1 MVLEYRLRPFKELK
15 RSFGVGHISTSRP
28 KLLNEPTLAGNDPP
42 AIVNMPPCDVEYGPL
57 RYISVHRNFPTRAPS
72 TPSRRKQIAR
82 MLPSVIDGP
91 GGCLGVVKTFT
102 LIIGPR
108 LPPLA
113 CLWSCH
119 GITTPSSACPGRKGG
134 NSLRL
139 RAIAADQCGKTDL
152 GRTSWRWQ

>member
-57 RYISVHRNFPTRAPS
+57 GYVSVHRNFPTRAPS

-82 MLPSVIDGP
+82 MLPSVIGGP
-91 GGCLGVVKTFT
+91 GGCLK
-102 LIIGPR
+102 
-108 LPPLA
+108 
-113 CLWSCH
+113 CC
-119 GITTPSSACPGRKGG
+119 G
-134 NSLRL
+134 NAAARFVARTGLLHLGHTRSQTRSRNGTEN
-139 RAIAADQCGKTDL
+139 RAI
-152 GRTSWRWQ
+152 R